1 MENVEMI
8 RFELKKPLLI
18 VKGKKGFLACGY
30 INPETCN
37 KTDEACAI
45 VTGVNTYDDMYKA
58 SVVAVSKKAV
68 ELGIRI
74 GDSGE
79 AAVKKL
85 C

>member
-1 MENVEMI
+1 MENVEKL
-8 RFELKKPLLI
+8 RFDLKKPLLI
-18 VKGKKGFLACGY
+18 VKAKNGFLACGY

-45 VTGVNTYDDMYKA
+45 VTGVSNYDDMYKA
-58 SVVAVSKKAV
+58 SVVAVSKKAM
-68 ELGIRI
+68 ELGINP

-79 AAVKKL
+79 SAVQKM

>member
-1 MENVEMI
+1 MENVEKL

-18 VKGKKGFLACGY
+18 VKAKKGFLACGY

-45 VTGVNTYDDMYKA
+45 VTGVNSYDDMYKA
-58 SVVAVSKKAV
+58 SVVAVSKKAA
-68 ELGIRI
+68 ELGINV

-79 AAVKKL
+79 SVVQKMS
-85 C
+85 